1 MAVQRYKAALNN
13 ARFPLVSTWGDRAVV
28 LPAVD
33 SSQRSP
39 RQYQGSDENIDFNM
53 PQVLY
58 GENFVP
64 VSGGLKS
71 VSYVQAVAPSG
82 ASDFDQL
89 FPLRDENENTVL
101 YSPSH
106 GQNYQYY
113 DVGATWVY
121 TTNTAKYAE
130 WNYVVSTNS
139 THTPATARV
148 TRAYVEGATFVCY
161 SRIGLNS
168 GTTPGTATTDGS
180 LFYWYPPHRNLVTLL
195 NPSQSHWVKNLP
207 IPVGQIDGIAA
218 SNGYLLVWSGLTVYW
233 ALYDGTGFEFSEYAN
248 GEVTGGGY
256 QIPEDVKGPITA
268 IVPVTGGFIIFTT
281 KNAVAAFYN
290 ANNISAPWL
299 FRQVSNAGGVESYE
313 QVTEDASLAAVYANT
328 TGGLQRITLN
338 AAETSFPDVTDFL
351 GLRCI
356 ERFNPASMQFDR
368 GLVTTD
374 LYTKLTFCGQRFLV
388 ISYGTYPGI
397 YSFALVYDT
406 ELKRWGKLRI
416 VHRDCF
422 AYNYGSQAAQLTYA
436 MLGDVPY
443 SSLESTAYDAASLA
457 GGELTYPRQSVAF
470 LLASGEVRIAVMD
483 TRPPEDAS
491 ESFVILGKF
500 QLTRSRLSSL
510 HEVEVEGLVA
520 GGEVSVLRSVDGCTF
535 DSTESGYL
543 RTQSDNYS
551 EYGFDMVTGKS
562 VALMVKGDYYLS
574 TLILHVTNDGSF

>member
-71 VSYVQAVAPSG
+71 VSYVQAVAPSV

-113 DVGATWVY
+113 DAGSAWGY

-130 WNYVVSTNS
+130 FNYVVSTNS
-139 THTPATARV
+139 TNTPATARV

-161 SRIGLNS
+161 SRIGVNS
-168 GTTPGTATTDGS
+168 GTTPGTATADGS
-180 LFYWYPPHRNLVTLL
+180 LFYWYLPHRNLVTLL

-207 IPVGQIDGIAA
+207 IPIGEIDGIAA
-218 SNGYLLVWSGLTVYW
+218 SNGYLLAWSGLTIYW

-290 ANNISAPWL
+290 ANNIAAPWL
-299 FRQVSNAGGVESYE
+299 FRQVSNAGGVASYE

-356 ERFNPASMQFDR
+356 ERFNTTSMQFDR
-368 GLVTTD
+368 GLVTTE

-406 ELKRWGKLRI
+406 ELRRWGKLRI

-422 AYNYGSQAAQLTYA
+422 AYNYGSQAVKLTYA

-443 SSLESTAYDAASLA
+443 SSMESTAYNATNLA

-483 TRPPEDAS
+483 TRPPEDDS

-535 DSTESGYL
+535 ASTESGYL

-562 VALMVKGDYYLS
+562 VALMVRGDYYLS